1 MFYLHF
7 LCPSVSFLPFECALW
22 LLRLLLVRCRKTIR
36 IDFSPISELLC
47 VDNMPIFVGRNFII
61 ILFAMKTN
69 EILAQ
74 LEAKHP
80 GEKEFLQAVKEVLLS
95 IEDVYNQH
103 PEFEKYGIIERIVY
117 AEVPPRV
124 EYRLSA
130 YGQTLAPVLAA
141 LKAWG
146 DAHWQRAR

>member
-1 MFYLHF
+1 M
-7 LCPSVSFLPFECALW
+7 
-22 LLRLLLVRCRKTIR
+22 RCRKTIR

-80 GEKEFLQAVKEVLLS
+80 GEKEFLRKQLKRFSSLS
-95 IEDVYNQH
+95 RILQSTSRIRN
-103 PEFEKYGIIERIVY
+103 GIIERIVEPDIFTFRVPWTDDAGKLHIAY
-117 AEVPPRV
+117 RFTAYNSTTQLVRTRVISFPSHREPLNLEVPRF
-124 EYRLSA
+124 
-130 YGQTLAPVLAA
+130 
-141 LKAWG
+141 
-146 DAHWQRAR
+146 